1 MITSSSYERG
11 AINPSTL
18 TIIGLAVFTIV
29 FAGMSVW
36 AFINYMDQ
44 KNNVDA
50 KVSTAVTEAEKK
62 LGDKLEADF
71 IERDKQPLKSF
82 TGPSD
87 YGTLGFK
94 YPKTWSVYVSNDGS
108 KGTGYEAFFNPGAVP
123 SVDAASSRYALRVAI
138 VNEQYETVIDG
149 YANLVEK
156 GTLKSSTTKANGETG
171 TRLEGNF
178 TKDIRGSAVIF
189 KIRDKSVIVQ
199 SDADT
204 FKDDF
209 NALVETITFVQ

>member
-18 TIIGLAVFTIV
+18 TIIGLAVFTVV

-94 YPKTWSVYVSNDGS
+94 FPKTWSVYVSNDGS

-123 SVDAASSRYALRVAI
+123 SVDAASSRYALRIAI

-209 NALVETITFVQ
+209 NALVATITFVQ